1 MIPITKRR
9 KGEEGRGWK
18 DVLIMKDFL
27 RHLLDIKL
35 EITKRSGYESR
46 THYCVLNFTLIIGIS
61 VINCF
66 TFLVFQG
73 KKEWLHLTIK

>member
-27 RHLLDIKL
+27 RHVLDIKL
-35 EITKRSGYESR
+35 EIPKRAGYESR
-46 THYCVLNFTLIIGIS
+46 THYCVLNFILITCIS

-66 TFLVFQG
+66 IFLVVQG
-73 KKEWLHLTIK
+73 KKEWLNLTIK